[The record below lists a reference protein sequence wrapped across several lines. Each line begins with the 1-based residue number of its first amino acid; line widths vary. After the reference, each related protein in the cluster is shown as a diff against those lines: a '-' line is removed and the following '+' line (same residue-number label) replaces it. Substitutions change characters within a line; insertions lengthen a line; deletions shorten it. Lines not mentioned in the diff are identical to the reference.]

1 MKNVSVSKKA
11 PKFAFQRNCHVLAV
25 LLFSRHRQP
34 TMSEIFLGTA
44 LVTALINRATK
55 DFGVRTL
62 TNCIIG
68 DATGSEIFIDGTL
81 DNFDEQYKLHGHV
94 VFSQSMT
101 MVIEVLDALSFCGF
115 VNPKYTCVGLDSAD
129 HIDTNVSLWWVS
141 NLIKIRIL
149 VHIAAFLYGK
159 KVRGEGDPEE
169 LDIFKMPTS
178 IVRVASFIAEFE
190 KSDDFL
196 CAAKDAHKEHCR
208 RVPGIM
214 RMYNAIGVTREEA
227 TKEECIFSGCITGN
241 SSLPIDEILSM
252 IRVTRRTDVE
262 KDNVPEEDSTGHF
275 LIQDEQREFVSLT
288 PEEIAEQPPSSSE
301 DSDDEKP
308 PTCEGFP

>member
-1 MKNVSVSKKA
+1 
-11 PKFAFQRNCHVLAV
+11 
-25 LLFSRHRQP
+25 
-34 TMSEIFLGTA
+34 MSEIFLGTA

-62 TNCIIG
+62 TNCILG
-68 DATGSEIFIDGTL
+68 DATGSEIFIEGTL

-94 VFSQSMT
+94 VFSQSTT
-101 MVIEVLDALSFCGF
+101 MVIQVLDALSFCGF

-241 SSLPIDEILSM
+241 GSLSIDEILSM

-262 KDNVPEEDSTGHF
+262 KDNVPEEDGTAHF
-275 LIQDEQREFVSLT
+275 LISEEECEFVSLT
-288 PEEIAEQPPSSSE
+288 PEEIAEQPSSSSE
-301 DSDDEKP
+301 DSDDETP